1 MTRKLLALSLV
12 VLAAVPAAALA
23 YNASPDARAS
33 ASKQCATLQAKLG
46 RASFGLVYA
55 STAACVSELLPVERQ
70 NASTA
75 ASSCRSE
82 QANARFAVTHA
93 GRTFARFYGTA
104 HTPRNAYGNCVST
117 KERIASATQ
126 VTAAVSAASA
136 CQSERSDASFASNH
150 GGKTFAQLYGTDAF
164 ASCVSLKLQPPLA
177 VTPLQPATQQPQ
189 PSTSTRV
196 GECSGPPE
204 AGGGPA
210 HPLVAS
216 CTVAMTN

>member
-1 MTRKLLALSLV
+1 MR
-12 VLAAVPAAALA
+12 
-23 YNASPDARAS
+23 DAPG
-33 ASKQCATLQAKLG
+33 QLG
-46 RASFGLVYA
+46 SASFGLVYA

-75 ASSCRSE
+75 ASSCRGE
-82 QANARFAVTHA
+82 QANARFAVTHG
-93 GRTFARFYGTA
+93 GRAFARFYGA
-104 HTPRNAYGNCVST
+104 VHTPRNAYGNCVST

-126 VTAAVSAASA
+126 VTAEVSAASA
-136 CQSERSDASFASNH
+136 CRSEQVDAS
-150 GGKTFAQLYGTDAF
+150 TF
-164 ASCVSLKLQPPLA
+164 ASCVSLKLHPPLA